1 MQQPDSLGFMRWQL
15 ERLAELIEWDDFV
28 ACQVIDG
35 AAPFHRSVMEM
46 RLETGQYDGAAGD
59 LLYQKDVVIQARIDP
74 TEDVSR

>member
-15 ERLAELIEWDDFV
+15 DRLEEMIEWDDYIAARV
-28 ACQVIDG
+28 ADG
-35 AAPFHRSVMEM
+35 TEPFHKSMMMM

-59 LLYQKDVVIQARIDP
+59 ALYQKDVQIQARIDP